1 MECCSSLRY
10 NNDHN
15 RTFFQGYFFPPGVAA
30 VNDGAGSS
38 VVCGWVTFC
47 REDGR
52 REMVGD
58 LEAGYY
64 RGRN

>member
-1 MECCSSLRY
+1 MLLNGIIMPTTGHSFKGISS
-10 NNDHN
+10 
-15 RTFFQGYFFPPGVAA
+15 PPGVAA
-30 VNDGAGSS
+30 VNDGVGSS
-38 VVCGWVTFC
+38 VVCVGDFC

-52 REMVGD
+52 REMTGD

>member
-1 MECCSSLRY
+1 MLLKLAVY
-10 NNDHN
+10 NDHN
-15 RTFFQGYFFPPGVAA
+15 MTFFQGYFFPPGVAA
-30 VNDGAGSS
+30 LNDGAGSS
-38 VVCGWVTFC
+38 VVCVGNFC